1 MLWFFSYMHV
11 MMAFLMFCTGV
22 KTWKDTSSSLYRVSK
37 TSLESAYRVVKNNGI
52 YHDRRAR
59 IGAHHTRVLRTK
71 KWYVRSSYSR
81 IRDLLVTA
89 KHILAELFA
98 HFVEADVS
106 ACSRKCVPDFSSIHV
121 LTTSFE
127 FPICRRKKTPFFCEG
142 TFRLKWGQFF
152 GNADA

>member
-1 MLWFFSYMHV
+1 M
-11 MMAFLMFCTGV
+11 
-22 KTWKDTSSSLYRVSK
+22 SSSLYRVSK
-37 TSLESAYRVVKNNGI
+37 MFLESAYRVVKNNGI

-98 HFVEADVS
+98 HFLEADVS

-121 LTTSFE
+121 LTISFE
-127 FPICRRKKTPFFCEG
+127 FPLCRRKKPPFFVRGHFDWNEDNFLG
-142 TFRLKWGQFF
+142 MRTRSRLKIHFYRKFF
-152 GNADA
+152 TRSKYWDNFDQK